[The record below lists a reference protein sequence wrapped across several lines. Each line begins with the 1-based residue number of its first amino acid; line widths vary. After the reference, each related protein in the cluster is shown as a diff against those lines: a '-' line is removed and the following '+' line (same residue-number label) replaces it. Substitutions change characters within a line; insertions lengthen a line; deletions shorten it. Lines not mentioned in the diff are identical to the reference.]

1 MIQNSTIVTHQVAAI
16 AQDLKRRA
24 EAHNHRGL
32 LVLSGA
38 TAWCRRQAASL
49 SESLGAEAK
58 LWVGTAVPGGIA
70 SLENRQ
76 ALEHLGRELELL
88 IYDAFSGF
96 DPDALGALGG
106 TLRGGGL
113 LLLLTPPLCRWHD
126 YPDPEHRRVAVA
138 GYELEA
144 IRGHFLGRL
153 AGILQND
160 PRALVISDTTPPQ
173 TLSPP
178 APSAAPPTARD
189 FGICRSEDQQR
200 AVAEILR
207 LARGHRRR
215 PLVLSADRGR
225 GKSAAL
231 GIAAAEL
238 LRQGCRRILVTGP
251 RRSAADSLFEQ
262 IRRLLPESNS
272 RGDRVVL
279 GEALLDYSAPD
290 HLLARHPPAELLLVD
305 EAAAIPTP
313 LLEGLL
319 EAYPRIV
326 FATTIHGYEGTGRG
340 FALRFKAH
348 LDRHTPQWRELWL
361 RQPIRWAAGDPLEG
375 LLFRLLALDA
385 RPAEDATMQEA
396 TPESVRV
403 EHFAPARLLQDEEE
417 LRQLFGLLVLAHYRT
432 TPLDL
437 RHLLDG
443 PNLEILLLRQGSAVA
458 GVALLAAEGNFEKA
472 LAAQIWAGHRRP
484 RGHLLAQSLA
494 AHVGL
499 PSAPGLRGLRVMR
512 IAIHPAA
519 RRRGLGRRLLG
530 EIRAFAANRGCDY
543 LGTSFGASEALL
555 DFWRQG
561 GYRPVRLGL
570 QCGASSGGH
579 SVIFIDPL
587 SPAGREMA
595 AAAVVRFSRQ
605 LPALLGDP
613 LRGLPPELAAKLFA
627 AGGDAPPPPIEA
639 DEWLDLAG
647 FAYARRGYET
657 SLPEIWKL
665 SLLGLRSGGLSP
677 PEARLLILR
686 VVQRRPW
693 PECARLCGLGGRAE
707 TEGRLRRIL
716 GGLIE
721 RHGDP
726 RLRELV
732 PEPNGD

>member
-1 MIQNSTIVTHQVAAI
+1 MTSDPKSVLLQVTAPARE
-16 AQDLKRRA
+16 LKRRA
-24 EAHNHRGL
+24 EAHHHRGL
-32 LVLSGA
+32 LVLSGEM
-38 TAWCRRQAASL
+38 AWCRQQAAAL
-49 SESLGAEAK
+49 CEALGTEMA
-58 LWVGTAVPGGIA
+58 LWVGTAAPDGIA
-70 SLENRQ
+70 SIENRR

-88 IYDAFSGF
+88 IYDAFAGF
-96 DPDALGALGG
+96 DPDAFGALGG

-113 LLLLTPPLCRWHD
+113 LLLLTPPLPRWHD

-138 GYELEA
+138 GYGPEA
-144 IRGHFLGRL
+144 IPGHFLRRL
-153 AGILQND
+153 AGILQRD
-160 PRALVISDTTPPQ
+160 PRALLISDTAPPRTP
-173 TLSPP
+173 PP
-178 APSAAPPTARD
+178 APPATPPATQD
-189 FGICRSEDQQR
+189 FGICRSGDQQR
-200 AVAEILR
+200 AVAAILH

-238 LRQGCRRILVTGP
+238 LREGSRRILVTGP
-251 RRSAADSLFEQ
+251 RRSAADSLFAQ
-262 IRRLLPESNS
+262 VRRLLPESKR
-272 RGDRVVL
+272 RGDRVML

-290 HLLARHPPAELLLVD
+290 HLLARRPPAELLLVD

-348 LDRHTPQWRELWL
+348 LDRHTPQWRELRL
-361 RQPIRWAAGDPLEG
+361 RQPIRWAADDPLEG

-385 RPAEDATMQEA
+385 RPAVDASVREA

-403 EHFAPARLLQDEEE
+403 EHFSPARLLQNEEE
-417 LRQLFGLLVLAHYRT
+417 LQQLFGLLVLAHYRT

-443 PNLEILLLRQGSAVA
+443 PNLQILLLRQGSALA

-472 LAAQIWAGHRRP
+472 LAAQIWAGYRRP

-499 PSAPGLRGLRVMR
+499 PSAPELRGLRVMR

-519 RRRGLGRRLLG
+519 QRRGLGRRLLT
-530 EIRAFAANRGCDY
+530 EIRTFAANRGFDY
-543 LGTSFGASEALL
+543 LGSSFGASEALL
-555 DFWRQG
+555 DFWSRG

-579 SVIFIDPL
+579 SVIFIDPI
-587 SPAGREMA
+587 SSAGREMA
-595 AAAVVRFSRQ
+595 TAAVARFGRQ

-613 LRGLPPELAAKLFA
+613 LAGLSPELAAKLFA
-627 AGGDAPPPPIEA
+627 AGGDAPPLPIEA
-639 DEWLDLAG
+639 DEWRDLAG
-647 FAYARRGYET
+647 FAYARRSYES
-657 SLPEIWKL
+657 SLPGIWKL
-665 SLLGLRSGGLSP
+665 SLLGLRSGELAP
-677 PEARLLILR
+677 REARLLILR
-686 VVQRRPW
+686 VMQRRPW
-693 PECARLCGLGGRAE
+693 PECARLCGFGGRGE
-707 TEGRLRRIL
+707 TEGWLRQIL
-716 GGLIE
+716 GGLIKG
-721 RHGDP
+721 HGDP
-726 RLRELV
+726 RLRELM
-732 PEPNGD
+732 PEPNGA